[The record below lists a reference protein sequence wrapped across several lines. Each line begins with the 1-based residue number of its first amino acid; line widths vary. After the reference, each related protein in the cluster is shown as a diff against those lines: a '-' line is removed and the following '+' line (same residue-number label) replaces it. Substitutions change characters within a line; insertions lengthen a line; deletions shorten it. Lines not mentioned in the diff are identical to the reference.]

1 MDTRP
6 LAWLAAVLV
15 AVLLTSSYWIWR
27 LRRLNAKLHHLSRSD
42 ALTGLYNRTGFN
54 EAMNHE
60 LARAKRSGHAL
71 SVILLDIDFFKRIN
85 DQLGHD
91 VGDAVLRDLATQL
104 RTVVRHVDILVRWG
118 GEEFLVIC
126 PATQLQQAV
135 VLAERVLEAVRTH
148 TFGIPWPLTISAGL
162 ASLQPGQS
170 ADTLFAQADAALLQA
185 KQLGRDR
192 LVVFDPKEISP
203 WP

>member
-1 MDTRP
+1 M
-6 LAWLAAVLV
+6 
-15 AVLLTSSYWIWR
+15 
-27 LRRLNAKLHHLSRSD
+27 
-42 ALTGLYNRTGFN
+42 
-54 EAMNHE
+54 
-60 LARAKRSGHAL
+60 
-71 SVILLDIDFFKRIN
+71 
-85 DQLGHD
+85 
-91 VGDAVLRDLATQL
+91 
-104 RTVVRHVDILVRWG
+104 
-118 GEEFLVIC
+118 IC

-148 TFGIPWPLTISAGL
+148 PFGIPWPLTISAGL

-192 LVVFDPKEISP
+192 LVVFDPKENSP